1 MGVVLPS
8 QDSVKGPILI
18 VGTEGLL
25 GSTLLKLGRERGLS
39 VFGTMIEPDSKSPQ
53 ILQLNLSKALEDW
66 LLPADCRAAILCAAI
81 TSLDACRRD
90 PAGTRQI
97 NVTQTV
103 RLTEKLLAAGV
114 FVVFI
119 SSNLVFDGTRP
130 LRGPDEAICP
140 MTEYGRQ
147 KAAVEAAYAAF
158 GDRVAIV
165 RLTKVTN
172 PCWAL
177 VQGWIQAARSGQPV
191 EAFGDFVCAPIPL
204 DVAASGLL
212 RVADEERSGIWQF
225 SADSDVSYADIA
237 RHIVRRMNGDESL
250 VRLVSSQSAAVEHS
264 PAHTTLDATRAR
276 HDLGLAFPEPLR
288 VIEDTFP
295 L

>member
-1 MGVVLPS
+1 M
-8 QDSVKGPILI
+8 KGPILI

-25 GSTLLKLGRERGLS
+25 GNALLTSGRLRGLS
-39 VFGTMIEPDSKSPQ
+39 ILGTMIQPDKDSSG
-53 ILQLNLSKALEDW
+53 ILQLNLSESLDHW
-66 LLPADCRAAILCAAI
+66 SPPADCRAAVLCAAI
-81 TSLDACRRD
+81 TSLETCRRD
-90 PAGTRQI
+90 PVGTRHI

-103 RLTEKLLAAGV
+103 RLTEKLLTAGV

-130 LRGPDEAICP
+130 LRRAEEVTCP

-147 KAAVEAAYAAF
+147 KAAVEAAYATF
-158 GDRVAIV
+158 GNRVAIV

-172 PCWAL
+172 PRWTL
-177 VQGWIQAARSGQPV
+177 VKGWIQAARSGQPV
-191 EAFGDFVCAPIPL
+191 EAFGDFVCSPIPL
-204 DVAASGLL
+204 DVTARGLL
-212 RVADEERSGIWQF
+212 SVAEEGRSGIWQF